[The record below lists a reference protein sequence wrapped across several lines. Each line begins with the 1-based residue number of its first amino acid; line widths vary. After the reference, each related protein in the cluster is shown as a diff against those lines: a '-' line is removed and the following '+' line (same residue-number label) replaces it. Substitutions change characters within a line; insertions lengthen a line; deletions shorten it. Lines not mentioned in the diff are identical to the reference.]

1 MSRRGLLPGLGP
13 REALLHDGAADG
25 DRRGPGR
32 HRGAGAVRA
41 EARASEGAET
51 RLRDRVGRRLRPEG
65 AHPLSVGA
73 AKHGGGVS
81 REGTPPQGAG
91 PLTFLLVNFGWVLFF
106 TKDLNE
112 FFLYFTSLFRI
123 KFGFLYDNTHWFL
136 LKENIV
142 LFSVGIFL
150 TGPYFKSYLS
160 KLKKSYGEKGK
171 IYLYIFY
178 FIILILSVI
187 EIVSTGFLP
196 FLYFKF

>member
-1 MSRRGLLPGLGP
+1 MNIFIVWFLTGFWHGSSWNFIFWGIYFAILL
-13 REALLHDGAADG
+13 LLEKFFITDLD
-25 DRRGPGR
+25 
-32 HRGAGAVRA
+32 
-41 EARASEGAET
+41 
-51 RLRDRVGRRLRPEG
+51 
-65 AHPLSVGA
+65 LSPKISV
-73 AKHGGGVS
+73 
-81 REGTPPQGAG
+81 

-106 TKDLNE
+106 TKNLNE

-178 FIILILSVI
+178 FIVLILSVI